1 MKKHHR
7 GFTLIE
13 LLIVLTILGLAASL
27 VGPFTARQLDKIKV
41 VKERQQLF
49 SLLEDI
55 AFNSFLNRT
64 GATVELTEQR
74 LVVQWP
80 TETADYQFAILSFPN
95 QRFTVNS
102 HGFWQVK
109 EVRWNANEQQGQ
121 LTLSSEDALL
131 GRSTLTSGIN
141 NE

>member
-1 MKKHHR
+1 MKQHR

-49 SLLEDI
+49 SVLEDV
-55 AFNSFLNRT
+55 AFKSFLDRA
-64 GATVELTEQR
+64 GATVEVAEKR
-74 LVVQWP
+74 LRVQWP
-80 TETADYQFAILSFPN
+80 TETAEYHFDILSFPS

-102 HGFWQVK
+102 HGFWQVA
-109 EVRWNANEQQGQ
+109 EVRWYANQQQGQ

-131 GRSTLTSGIN
+131 GRSSLRSGVK